1 MPAALLLHT
10 LLRRI
15 RAKRSL
21 DRAIDGGGKRKDDPR
36 KAIVNKLTILSLAAL
51 LLMPLAALHAADS
64 AQSAAKIEL
73 LRRLWVFNTTQSAQS
88 TLTAPAPQA

>member
-21 DRAIDGGGKRKDDPR
+21 DRAIDGGGKRKED
-36 KAIVNKLTILSLAAL
+36 LS
-51 LLMPLAALHAADS
+51 
-64 AQSAAKIEL
+64 
-73 LRRLWVFNTTQSAQS
+73 
-88 TLTAPAPQA
+88 PQHVA